1 MKKIAIMTAG
11 GDCAGLNSAI
21 KSIVMTANTQGIEV
35 LGVMDGYI
43 GFVEG
48 IYIKLD
54 EEIVR
59 SIETKG
65 GTMLGSSNKECPFH
79 YYNKKTGE
87 FEDRVDEGIEKLRKE
102 GVEGMVIIG

>member
-21 KSIVMTANTQGIEV
+21 KSIVMTAEIQGIEV
-35 LGVMDGYI
+35 LGIMDGYI

-48 IYIKLD
+48 IYTPLNS
-54 EEIVR
+54 ENVR

-65 GTMLGSSNKECPFH
+65 GTILGSSNKECPFH

-87 FEDRVDEGIEKLRKE
+87 FADRVGESEEK
-102 GVEGMVIIG
+102 